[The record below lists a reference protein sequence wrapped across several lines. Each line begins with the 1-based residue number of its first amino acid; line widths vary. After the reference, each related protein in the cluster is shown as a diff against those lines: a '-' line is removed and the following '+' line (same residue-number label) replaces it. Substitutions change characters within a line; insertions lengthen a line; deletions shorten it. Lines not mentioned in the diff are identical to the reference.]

1 MPKTALIFPGQGSQ
15 SVGMLTD
22 LPEAYATIKN
32 HFEQASELLDK
43 DLWALVTTGPEEELN
58 QTQWTQ
64 PALLTA
70 SVAVYDVIKQH
81 LPADVLMAGHS
92 LGEYSALVCA
102 GILAFEDAV
111 SLVHKRGQY
120 MQAAVPAGSGAMAA
134 VMGMEAAA
142 LDTICQQVEAV
153 VSPAN
158 YNSATQIVIAGS
170 KQGVEA
176 ASALANDAGAKVIPL
191 AVSVPSHCALMNP
204 AAEQLA
210 QDLQTVNFNASETRV
225 IHNVDVKSHSG
236 ADGIRQAL
244 VAQLSSPVRWA
255 DTMEYFKAQGIE
267 RIGEC
272 GPGKVLSGLYKR
284 FDRSTTVIPL
294 ANQKGIG
301 KFIDD

>member
-15 SVGMLTD
+15 SVGMLAD
-22 LPEAYATIKN
+22 LPDAFETIKN
-32 HFEQASELLDK
+32 HFEQASAILDK
-43 DLWALVTTGPEEELN
+43 DLWTLVTDGPEEELN

-70 SVAVYDVIKQH
+70 SVATFDVIKSR
-81 LPADVLMAGHS
+81 LPSDTIMAGHS

-134 VMGMEAAA
+134 VIGMEAVA
-142 LDTICQQVEAV
+142 LDALCQQVDEV

-158 YNSATQIVIAGS
+158 YNSSAQIVIAGS
-170 KQGVEA
+170 KAGVEA
-176 ASALANDAGAKVIPL
+176 ASALAAEAGAKVIPL
-191 AVSVPSHCALMNP
+191 AVSVPSHCALMKP

-210 QDLQTVNFNASETRV
+210 QDLQAVTFNSSETPV
-225 IHNVDVKSHSG
+225 VHNVDVESHKI
-236 ADGIRQAL
+236 ADDIRQAL

-255 DTMEYFKAQGIE
+255 DTMQYFKNQGITE
-267 RIGEC
+267 VGEC

-284 FDRSTTVIPL
+284 FDRSTTVVPL